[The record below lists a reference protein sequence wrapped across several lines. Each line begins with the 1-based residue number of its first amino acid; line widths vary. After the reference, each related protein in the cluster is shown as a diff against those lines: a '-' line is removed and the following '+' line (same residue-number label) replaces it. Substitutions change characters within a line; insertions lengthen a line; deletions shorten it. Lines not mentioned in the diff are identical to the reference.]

1 MEKYHQT
8 LKVRIDENADAKKI
22 PEPEADQLREEL
34 QDLLKTTISA
44 LNNIGDQKTKS
55 LTKDTEELKSIA
67 NDISGKVND
76 LLGINKKPTVPVTF
90 RYSEM
95 LGANTVGDKTVS
107 WLEPEVVE
115 KRTDYHNLPLAKI
128 DWHSDM
134 VNDIRRLTLTN
145 KGGEVSPYPE
155 SIGNFNR
162 QFVTKSH
169 TLKDKPIS
177 KLFVHWQRLYMRGFK
192 IIYNDG
198 EEECVATCDG
208 EASEYTLK
216 EGE

>member
-8 LKVRIDENADAKKI
+8 LKVRIDKDADAKKI

-44 LNNIGDQKTKS
+44 LNNIGDQKTNS
-55 LTKDTEELKSIA
+55 FSKDTEELKSIA

-76 LLGINKKPTVPVTF
+76 LLGIDKKLTLTF
-90 RYSEM
+90 RWSEL
-95 LGANTVGDKTVS
+95 LGAKSEGDKTVT
-107 WLEPEVVE
+107 WMEPEVVE

-128 DWHSDM
+128 EWHSDF

-145 KGGEVSPYPE
+145 KGGEVSPYPL
-155 SIGNFNR
+155 SIGNFSR
-162 QFVTKSH
+162 QLVTKAY

-198 EEECVATCDG
+198 EEDCVATCDG
-208 EASEYTLK
+208 EASEYTIK